1 MLQLSTHVTWKMHSF
16 LANQTPITFSLY
28 IIKTDNCRRC
38 RSHVTLMAGL
48 VFIAWIQKKFCLMSF
63 SGNPEL
69 PLPIYI
75 PIFIPNKKETKFFI
89 LLIGSTANLYNQLFS
104 MSCST
109 THSLIHKATKWH
121 LTHNPWFMSLFKQI
135 KAVSPNLASHIIYVL
150 YLS

>member
-1 MLQLSTHVTWKMHSF
+1 MLQLSTPITWKMHSF
-16 LANQTPITFSLY
+16 LASQTPIIFSYILLQLITEGDVDLILLPWLDWFSLHES
-28 IIKTDNCRRC
+28 RRSFAWC
-38 RSHVTLMAGL
+38 LFQVTLCYL
-48 VFIAWIQKKFCLMSF
+48 V
-63 SGNPEL
+63 
-69 PLPIYI
+69 PINI
-75 PIFIPNKKETKFFI
+75 PIFIPNKKETKFLI

-121 LTHNPWFMSLFKQI
+121 LTHNPWFTSLFKQI